1 MKLKTDF
8 LRSSLIQKLIFSI
21 GLMIVIFSADTIF
34 AQSNI
39 TLNQLSCNHFENAIG
54 VLDKPVF
61 GWKLNASQNNQSQ
74 TAYQIVVSSSIK
86 NNLASIGDV
95 WDSKKIISSSQIN
108 IPFYERTLTSS
119 KSYFWKVKIWDQS
132 GKSSSWSKSSQF
144 ITGLINKEDFKGEWI
159 TSNKQKEHAA
169 PLFRKSFTLSTIPQN
184 AIIHIAG
191 LGYYELYVNGKK
203 VGDHVLD
210 PGQTNYE
217 DYAFYV
223 TYNIASLLKKGEN
236 VIGVMLGDGFY
247 NQDQVFLNLGT
258 YGKPLF
264 WTQLD
269 MLVAGEKQQ
278 IVSDLSWKWNDGPI
292 QSNNVYAGEVY
303 DANKEIKGWAS
314 AGLATPYWKT
324 VYLAKKYPPKVKPQN
339 LQPIKKMG
347 EIRPKNFY
355 KTDRGSYMFDMGQN
369 FAGWNRLKVTAP
381 KGTEIKMVMAED
393 LLKDGNLNHFST
405 GINATKVEQT
415 EKYIAKGTGIE
426 IWEPRFTYHGFRYVE
441 VSGLTSPPTPYLLT
455 GIIVYS
461 SVSSAGSFSCSD
473 DQINKLHQ
481 LSKWTLTSNLHSIP
495 TDCPHREKCGWLGD
509 SHAIAPFSIYNL
521 DVQNFWLKFVDDI
534 HSTGR
539 LGMDS
544 QFHIEKNKIYTKGF
558 KEAGIP
564 MMVSPGK
571 RSIAV
576 ASPDWGSALVQ
587 LPWYLYTYYG
597 NVEVIKKQYPEMKQW
612 VNYVATL
619 AKDRVIY
626 GGLGD
631 WCPPRTNLK
640 MDCDPKISSTALYY
654 NDLTITKNAAG
665 ILNLKADSIV
675 FADSAALIKKSFI
688 AKFFDVKTNSFGS
701 HTADALALNYGLFPD
716 GKGVLVAN
724 ALSKSSKEKYDG
736 FMNSGFL
743 GLQRLFGGLSNY
755 NNEKMAY
762 DILTK
767 KGEFSFEMMWKHYDA
782 TTLWEILPVY
792 TDSLMEKTLESGSQ
806 NHPFQGGFDAFF
818 FEGIGG
824 IKPDVNAPGFKN
836 IILEPKLINQLK
848 WAKADYNSVYG
859 KIVSSWKREGETL
872 IWNVTIPVNATAE
885 LKLPNQFTKITIKD
899 GMGKTL
905 VQNESNPNRKLTSGK
920 YQLIIQ

>member
-1 MKLKTDF
+1 MLKLDF
-8 LRSSLIQKLIFSI
+8 KINLFKKRLIVFA
-21 GLMIVIFSADTIF
+21 GLTAIVLFSAKTFSQSKITI
-34 AQSNI
+34 NEV
-39 TLNQLSCNHFENAIG
+39 SCNHFKGDATG
-54 VLDKPVF
+54 VLDQPVF
-61 GWKLNASQNNQSQ
+61 GWKLNSTENAQSQ
-74 TAYQIVVSSSIK
+74 SKYQILVSSSLK
-86 NNLASIGDV
+86 NCLANVGDV
-95 WDSKKIISSSQIN
+95 WDSRPEKSSIQIN
-108 IPFYERTLTSS
+108 IPFNGKPLISS
-119 KSYFWKVKIWDQS
+119 KTYYWKVKIWDQS
-132 GKSSSWSKSSQF
+132 GKETTWSKPASF
-144 ITGLINKEDFKGEWI
+144 ITGLIKNEDFKGEWI
-159 TSNKQKEHAA
+159 TSNKEKKQAA
-169 PLFRKSFTLSTIPQN
+169 PLFRKSFTLSALPQN

-217 DYAFYV
+217 DYSFYV
-223 TYNIASLLKKGEN
+223 TYNIASMLKKGEN

-247 NQDQVFLNLGT
+247 NQDQVFTNLGT

-269 MLVAGEKQQ
+269 MLVAGKKQQ

-314 AGLATPYWKT
+314 AGIAVTNWKS
-324 VYLAKKYPPKVKPQN
+324 VYLAKNYPPQVKPQS
-339 LQPIKKMG
+339 LPPIKKMG
-347 EIRPKNFY
+347 EIKPKKFY
-355 KTDRGSYMFDMGQN
+355 KTDRGTYMFDMGQN
-369 FAGWNRLKVTAP
+369 FAGFNRLKVTAP
-381 KGTEIKMVMAED
+381 KGTKIKMVMAED

-405 GINATKVEQT
+405 GLNATKVEQT
-415 EKYIAKGTGIE
+415 EIYIAKGTGLE

-441 VSGLTSPPTPYLLT
+441 VSGLTAPPTIDLLT
-455 GIIVYS
+455 GIVVYS
-461 SVSSAGSFSCSD
+461 SVSKVGDFSCSD
-473 DQINKLHQ
+473 EQINKLHQ
-481 LSKWTLTSNLHSIP
+481 LSKWTITSNLHSIP
-495 TDCPHREKCGWLGD
+495 TDCPTREKCGWLGD
-509 SHAIAPFSIYNL
+509 SHAIAPPSIFNL

-539 LGMDS
+539 LGMNS

-558 KEAGIP
+558 KQAGIP

-571 RSIAV
+571 RFIAV
-576 ASPDWGSALVQ
+576 ASPDWGSASVQ

-597 NVEVIKKQYPEMKQW
+597 NTEVIKKQYPDMKQW

-631 WCPPRTNLK
+631 WCPPGTNTR

-654 NDLTITKNAAG
+654 NDLTILKNAAG
-665 ILNLKADSIV
+665 VLNFKADSVV

-688 AKFFDVKTNSFGS
+688 TKFFDVKTNSYGS

-716 GKGVLVAN
+716 GEGNKVA
-724 ALSKSSKEKYDG
+724 AAISKLSKDKFDG

-755 NNEKMAY
+755 GNEQGAY

-767 KGEFSFEMMWKHYDA
+767 KGEFSFEAMWKHYDA
-782 TTLWEILPVY
+782 TTLWEVLPVY
-792 TDSLMEKTLESGSQ
+792 TDSLMEKILEGKSH
-806 NHPFQGGFDAFF
+806 NHPFQSGFDAFF
-818 FEGIGG
+818 FDGIGG
-824 IKPDVNAPGFKN
+824 IKPDIKNPGFKN
-836 IILEPKLINQLK
+836 IFLEPKLVNQLQ
-848 WAKADYNSVYG
+848 WAKADYDSVYG
-859 KIVSSWKREGETL
+859 KIVSSWKREGAKL
-872 IWNVTIPVNATAE
+872 IWDVTIPVNTNAE

-899 GMGKTL
+899 GLGKML
-905 VQNESNPNRKLTSGK
+905 VQNADNPNRKLASGK